1 MSLGSLLITVAI
13 AQNVILVHFL
23 GPWPFPLLLT
33 STRRS
38 LMFSGGITLALV
50 WVALLF
56 GAVYRYVLLPFELEY
71 LGTFVMLFV
80 LAISLLVWTRI
91 VTALWPFAVKT
102 INRAMPVVF
111 LNTTVFVV
119 PMALAVEVDHFWY
132 MVIAAFAAGLGLLC
146 ALVPIAAVYEHLHD
160 RGLPRVLRGNVII
173 LLATAIFALAM
184 QQLDVLLTVVMHP
197 TW

>member
-1 MSLGSLLITVAI
+1 VSLGSLLITVAI

-38 LMFSGGITLALV
+38 MVFSGGITVALV
-50 WVALLF
+50 WVALF
-56 GAVYRYVLLPFELEY
+56 YGTVYRHFLQPFDLEY

-80 LAISLLVWTRI
+80 LAMSLLLWTRI
-91 VTALWPFAVKT
+91 VTAVWPFAGKA
-102 INRAMPVVF
+102 INRAMPVIF

-132 MVIAAFAAGLGLLC
+132 MLIASFAAGIGLFL
-146 ALVPIAAVYEHLHD
+146 ALVPIAAVYERLHD
-160 RGLPRVLRGNVII
+160 AGLPRVLRGNVMI
-173 LLATAIFALAM
+173 LLATAIFALAI
-184 QQLDVLLTVVMHP
+184 QQLDAVLAAAMHP
-197 TW
+197 IW